1 MESGGWI
8 VVLVIL
14 ALAITTGFVVS
25 TNSQL
30 TLENQTA
37 HAALEGSVEMVA
49 TFSVQATNDAD
60 RIQQLETKVVKL
72 EATQT
77 AEHTTR
83 LQKEQEMKAAL
94 DAAQADRVNAQ
105 ATITA
110 QQIALA
116 PLNTSIAVEPCQS
129 QAGVYGPTP
138 MPEAMVQ
145 EVQAGM
151 GLPWLPTLGFGLF
164 SAAAVAVYRMLKM
177 EDQTRRSSGK
187 GARKA
192 TGDRAYQTN
201 VDTVY
206 VKMSRREAS
215 RYARERV
222 KK

>member
-30 TLENQTA
+30 ALENQTA
-37 HAALEGSVEMVA
+37 HTALEGSVEMVA
-49 TFSVQATNDAD
+49 TFSAQATNDAD
-60 RIQQLETKVVKL
+60 KIKQMETKVVKL

-83 LQKEQEMKAAL
+83 LQKEQEMQAAL
-94 DAAQADRVNAQ
+94 NAAQADRVNAQ

-110 QQIALA
+110 QEIALA
-116 PLNTSIAVEPCQS
+116 SINTPEAVEPCEP
-129 QAGVYGPTP
+129 QAGAFGPTP
-138 MPEAMVQ
+138 MPVAMIQ
-145 EVQAGM
+145 ESQAGM
-151 GLPWLPTLGFGLF
+151 SLLWLPTLGFGLF
-164 SAAAVAVYRMLKM
+164 SAAAVAVYRMVKM
-177 EDQTRRSSGK
+177 EDQTRRGSGK
-187 GARKA
+187 AARRVA
-192 TGDRAYQTN
+192 GDRMYQA
-201 VDTVY
+201 DEDAVY